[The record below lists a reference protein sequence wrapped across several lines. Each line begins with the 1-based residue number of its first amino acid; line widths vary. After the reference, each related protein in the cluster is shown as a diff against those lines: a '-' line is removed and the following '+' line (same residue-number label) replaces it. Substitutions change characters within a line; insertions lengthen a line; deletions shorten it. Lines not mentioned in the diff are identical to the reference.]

1 MKRQAREEG
10 KERKTSTETES
21 LAWKENIQRKLETDF
36 HLCKR
41 LMSEYAI
48 LSYENFR
55 QRNRHIYYMKQLVDL
70 GELTREASKQVCI

>member
-10 KERKTSTETES
+10 KERKTSAETES
-21 LAWKENIQRKLETDF
+21 LEWKENIQRKLETNF

-48 LSYENFR
+48 FSYENLR
-55 QRNRHIYYMKQLVDL
+55 QRNRVIYYMK
-70 GELTREASKQVCI
+70 